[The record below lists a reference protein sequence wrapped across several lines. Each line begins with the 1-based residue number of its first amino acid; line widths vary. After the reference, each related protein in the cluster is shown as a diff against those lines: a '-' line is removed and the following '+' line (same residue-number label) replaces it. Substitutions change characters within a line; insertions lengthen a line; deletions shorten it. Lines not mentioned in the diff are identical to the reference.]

1 MNVID
6 ILTYDNLPGSLQI
19 YKLSSLNQQ
28 NMCRLK
34 QITSLSSKSHSGQI
48 LFLLGSI
55 AFSKN
60 SYNK

>member
-34 QITSLSSKSHSGQI
+34 QITSLSSKKPLWSNI
-48 LFLLGSI
+48 VSI
-55 AFSKN
+55 GKYRFQ
-60 SYNK
+60 